1 MQSPLLRTVHY
12 LPAGMFLLAAAGFA
26 TVSIAAA
33 AGFATVSIA
42 AAAGFATVSI
52 TAPSAVPAI
61 EIAAKPDGL
70 KPPKAAPEKPA
81 KRKSGNAV
89 IRVQKALSEMG
100 LYLGPINGHLNEE
113 TEAAI
118 RIYQKNAG
126 IRVDG
131 KVSRQLW
138 DLLNNAVQVRSL
150 LKRLDQARRSSKDK
164 ARRALLA
171 HPATRDLV
179 SEDNRERADP
189 TRDPST
195 CFAEPTVRCLLDEA
209 SESVKAV
216 FRPELRDWALGEV
229 LVAQARAGLGQE
241 AMSTAARIRDPRLIM
256 VALRDI
262 AEARAAAGYAE
273 EALKAAAIIPDEE
286 KRADAL
292 AAIAAIQVKRGD
304 QEAARHTVARLIEE
318 TGEMNDPI
326 KRISYRTRG
335 ATILA
340 AAGDRTGA
348 EAEIAEAEAVARAQ
362 QTDSDR
368 STALRY
374 VAAALADMQRP
385 GLALGF
391 LDEIASSSER
401 VSVLM
406 SAATAQARA
415 GDAAAAL
422 ATADTIEAVRYR
434 AVVLGR
440 IAVAQAQQGARA
452 ASEATL
458 ELALAAVDE
467 IDLPYARS
475 YAVSRIALSM
485 VRVGLLASKK
495 DNQADTAKTAF
506 NRAASI
512 AERVDD
518 DRLRAHTLWTIAADQ
533 RRAGDEGD
541 AKATE
546 SLADAATSEIKSKLT
561 RVWMFAEI
569 AIDHA
574 RKGEAEIGWEAFSR
588 GLGVGE
594 KIDNAWGRARA
605 LAKLAHTLVELFNP
619 GRGLTEE

>member
-1 MQSPLLRTVHY
+1 
-12 LPAGMFLLAAAGFA
+12 MFLLVTASFVI
-26 TVSIAAA
+26 VSI
-33 AGFATVSIA
+33 V
-42 AAAGFATVSI
+42 
-52 TAPSAVPAI
+52 APSVAPAI

-70 KPPKAAPEKPA
+70 DPPKKAPQKPA

-100 LYLGPINGHLNEE
+100 LYLGPIDGHLNEE

-138 DLLNNAVQVRSL
+138 GLLNNAVQVRSL
-150 LKRLDQARRSSKDK
+150 LKRLDEARRSSKDK

-189 TRDPST
+189 TRDPSA

-241 AMSTAARIRDPRLIM
+241 AMATAARIRDPRLIM

-262 AEARAAAGYAE
+262 AEARAAAGHAE
-273 EALKAAAIIPDEE
+273 EAMKAAEIIPDHE
-286 KRADAL
+286 KRADAI
-292 AAIAAIQVKRGD
+292 AAIAAIQAKRGD
-304 QEAARHTVARLIEE
+304 REAARLTVARLIEE
-318 TGEMNDPI
+318 TGEMKDSI

-340 AAGDRTGA
+340 AAGDREGA
-348 EAEIAEAEAVARAQ
+348 EAEIAEAEAIARVQEAE
-362 QTDSDR
+362 SDR

-391 LDEIASSSER
+391 LDDIASSSER

-440 IAVAQAQQGARA
+440 IAIAQAKQGARA

-458 ELALAAVDE
+458 ELALAAVEE

-485 VRVGLLASKK
+485 ARVGLLATKK
-495 DNQADTAKTAF
+495 ADTAKMAF
-506 NRAASI
+506 DRAARI
-512 AERVDD
+512 AEKVDD

-533 RRAGDEGD
+533 RRAGNDDG

-546 SLADAATSEIKSKLT
+546 ALADTATSEIKSKLT

-574 RKGEAEIGWEAFSR
+574 RKGESEIGWDAFRR

-594 KIDNAWGRARA
+594 KIANAWGRARA
-605 LAKLAHTLVELFNP
+605 LAKLAHTLVELVNP
-619 GRGLTEE
+619 GQGLSEEK

>member
-1 MQSPLLRTVHY
+1 
-12 LPAGMFLLAAAGFA
+12 
-26 TVSIAAA
+26 
-33 AGFATVSIA
+33 
-42 AAAGFATVSI
+42 
-52 TAPSAVPAI
+52 
-61 EIAAKPDGL
+61 
-70 KPPKAAPEKPA
+70 
-81 KRKSGNAV
+81 
-89 IRVQKALSEMG
+89 MG
-100 LYLGPINGHLNEE
+100 LYLGPIDGHLNEE

-138 DLLNNAVQVRSL
+138 DLLNNAVQVRTL
-150 LKRLDQARRSSKDK
+150 LKRLDEARRSSKDK

-179 SEDNRERADP
+179 SDDNRERADP
-189 TRDPST
+189 TRDPPA

-229 LVAQARAGLGQE
+229 LVAQARAGLGEE

-292 AAIAAIQVKRGD
+292 AAIAAIQAKRGD
-304 QEAARHTVARLIEE
+304 QEAARLTVSRLIEE
-318 TGEMNDPI
+318 TGEMSDSI

-340 AAGDRTGA
+340 AAGDRKGA

-362 QTDSDR
+362 EAESDR

-385 GLALGF
+385 GLALEC
-391 LDEIASSSER
+391 LDDIASSSER

-440 IAVAQAQQGARA
+440 IAIAQARQGDRA

-458 ELALAAVDE
+458 ELALAAVEE

-485 VRVGLLASKK
+485 ARVGLLAAQN
-495 DNQADTAKTAF
+495 DRQADAAETAF
-506 NRAASI
+506 NRAVTV

-533 RRAGDEGD
+533 RRAGDDDG
-541 AKATE
+541 AATTE
-546 SLADAATSEIKSKLT
+546 TLADTATGEIKSKLT

-569 AIDHA
+569 AVDHA
-574 RKGEAEIGWEAFSR
+574 HKGESEFGWGAFRR

-605 LAKLAHTLVELFNP
+605 LAKLAHTLVELVNP
-619 GRGLTEE
+619 GQGLNTTE

>member
-1 MQSPLLRTVHY
+1 MLSPFPPTVRCF
-12 LPAGMFLLAAAGFA
+12 LAGMSLLAVAGFA
-26 TVSIAAA
+26 SVSIAAPPA
-33 AGFATVSIA
+33 
-42 AAAGFATVSI
+42 
-52 TAPSAVPAI
+52 APSIDV
-61 EIAAKPDGL
+61 AAKPDGL
-70 KPPKAAPEKPA
+70 EPPKAAPEKPA

-100 LYLGPINGHLNEE
+100 LYLGPIDGHLNEE

-150 LKRLDQARRSSKDK
+150 LQRLDEARRSSKDK

-179 SEDNRERADP
+179 SEDSRERADP

-304 QEAARHTVARLIEE
+304 QEAARNTVTRLIEE
-318 TGEMNDPI
+318 TSEMKDSI

-340 AAGDRTGA
+340 AAGDRKGA
-348 EAEIAEAEAVARAQ
+348 ETEISEAEAVARAQ
-362 QTDSDR
+362 ETESDR

-440 IAVAQAQQGARA
+440 IAIAQAQQGARA

-485 VRVGLLASKK
+485 ARVGLLASKK
-495 DNQADTAKTAF
+495 ADQTDTARTAF

-533 RRAGDEGD
+533 RRAGDDND

-574 RKGEAEIGWEAFSR
+574 RKGESEIGWDAFSR

-605 LAKLAHTLVELFNP
+605 LAKLAHTLVELVNP
-619 GRGLTEE
+619 GQGLTEE